1 MNPSLYERYLQAKAD
16 NKAKYARDLAGYL
29 NVSEGEL
36 LHSRVGIDAKRLN
49 VDAPALL
56 QELAAVGETK
66 AITRNHFAVHEHI
79 GRYENTQFNPHVGLV
94 LNPYQLD
101 LRIFFDHW
109 TSVFS
114 LIEPAKN
121 GVRHSIQF
129 FDRQGDALHKVYTTA
144 KTDMAAWEALIEKY
158 QTQEN
163 PALNVQPDEVPHH
176 AEITEQLKVQ
186 LDEEWRAMTDVHQF
200 FIMMKRHNLNRQQIF
215 NAVQDDL
222 AYRVDNM
229 ALNQLIEIAHK
240 DQNEIMIF
248 VGNRGCIQIFTGKL
262 ERLMPYQ
269 EENSSQKWVNI
280 FNRNFTLHLI
290 ENAIAESWVT
300 RKPTADGFV
309 TSLELFD
316 AEGNQIAQLY
326 GQRTEGTP
334 EQTQWREQIA
344 ALPKLQ
350 TEKEMCVA

>member
-1 MNPSLYERYLQAKAD
+1 MNQSLYERYQQAKAD
-16 NKAKYARDLAGYL
+16 NKAKYARDLAAYL

-49 VDAPALL
+49 VDAPTLL
-56 QELAAVGETK
+56 QELATVGETK
-66 AITRNHFAVHEHI
+66 AITRNDFAVHEQV
-79 GRYENTQFNPHVGLV
+79 GRYENTKFSEHVGLI
-94 LNPYQLD
+94 LNPRELD
-101 LRIFFDHW
+101 LRVFFDHW
-109 TSVFS
+109 SSVFY
-114 LIEPAKN
+114 LVEPAKN
-121 GVRHSIQF
+121 GLRHSVQF
-129 FDRQGDALHKVYTTA
+129 FDRQGDALHKVYTTSN
-144 KTDMAAWEALIEKY
+144 TDMAAWEALIEKY
-158 QTQEN
+158 QTEEN
-163 PALNVQPDEVPHH
+163 PALEVQPAKAPEY
-176 AEITEQLKVQ
+176 AEMTEQLKVQ

-200 FIMMKRHNLNRQQIF
+200 FIMMSRHNLNRQQIF
-215 NAVQDDL
+215 NAVKDDL
-222 AYRVDNM
+222 AYRVDNS
-229 ALNQLIEIAHK
+229 ALTQILEVAHK

-269 EENSSQKWVNI
+269 EENSSQKWANI

-290 ENAIAESWVT
+290 ESAIAESWIT
-300 RKPTADGFV
+300 RKPTTDGFV

-334 EQTQWREQIA
+334 EQAQWRDQVA

-350 TEKEMCVA
+350 PEKENCVA

>member
-1 MNPSLYERYLQAKAD
+1 MNQSLYERYQQAKAD
-16 NKAKYARDLAGYL
+16 NKAKYARDLAAYL

-49 VDAPALL
+49 VDAPTLL
-56 QELAAVGETK
+56 KELAIVGETK
-66 AITRNHFAVHEHI
+66 AITRNDFAVHEHI
-79 GRYENTQFNPHVGLV
+79 GRYENTQFSEHVGLI
-94 LNPYQLD
+94 LNPRELD
-101 LRIFFDHW
+101 LRVFFEHW
-109 TSVFS
+109 SSVFS
-114 LIEPAKN
+114 LVEPAKN
-121 GVRHSIQF
+121 GMRHSIQF

-144 KTDMAAWEALIEKY
+144 NTDMAAWEALIEKY
-158 QTQEN
+158 QTEEN
-163 PALNVQPDEVPHH
+163 PALEIQSAEVAQH
-176 AEITEQLKVQ
+176 AEMTEQLKVQ

-215 NAVQDDL
+215 NAVKDDL
-222 AYRVDNM
+222 AYRVDNS
-229 ALNQLIEIAHK
+229 ALSQILEVAHK

-269 EENSSQKWVNI
+269 EENSSQKWANI
-280 FNRNFTLHLI
+280 FNRHFTLHLI
-290 ENAIAESWVT
+290 ESAIAESWIT
-300 RKPTADGFV
+300 RKPTTDGFV

-326 GQRTEGTP
+326 GQRSEGTA
-334 EQTQWREQIA
+334 EQAQWREQVA

-350 TEKEMCVA
+350 SEKETRVA